1 MQKLKKMAAP
11 RAPAPPADAAALL
24 RPPRAAAPG
33 RRTMLLR
40 PPRPGLRALLHHRP
54 RATAFRLPC
63 SGRHAAPAPLLRAG
77 ACSPA
82 AACCCSARCSP
93 VAEHPCSDYRAPPQP
108 RRRPPRLRLPRAPAP
123 PRGSAACSLP
133 TVLPLLTGSK
143 LRPPRPLAPPA
154 ATLHLRAGATL
165 LLLAGRELRRP
176 PHSSCLICRDREKA
190 ARG

>member
-1 MQKLKKMAAP
+1 MAAP
-11 RAPAPPADAAALL
+11 RALAPPAAARPSRPAAPPSARHRFPPAVL
-24 RPPRAAAPG
+24 RPPRC
-33 RRTMLLR
+33 TY
-40 PPRPGLRALLHHRP
+40 
-54 RATAFRLPC
+54 
-63 SGRHAAPAPLLRAG
+63 APAPLLRAG

-82 AACCCSARCSP
+82 VACCCSARCSP

-108 RRRPPRLRLPRAPAP
+108 RRRLPRLCLPRAPAP

-133 TVLPLLTGSK
+133 AVLPLLTGSK
-143 LRPPRPLAPPA
+143 LRPLRPLAPPA
-154 ATLHLRAGATL
+154 ATLLLLAGATL

>member
-1 MQKLKKMAAP
+1 MAAP
-11 RAPAPPADAAALL
+11 RAPAPHADAAALL

-63 SGRHAAPAPLLRAG
+63 SGRHAAPAHRRLSYAPVPAHRPPRA
-77 ACSPA
+77 AAPPA
-82 AACCCSARCSP
+82 AARSP
-93 VAEHPCSDYRAPPQP
+93 STLAPTTVHRRLP
-108 RRRPPRLRLPRAPAP
+108 RFRLPRAPAP
-123 PRGSAACSLP
+123 PRGSAACLLP
-133 TVLPLLTGSK
+133 AVLPLFTGSK

-154 ATLHLRAGATL
+154 ATL